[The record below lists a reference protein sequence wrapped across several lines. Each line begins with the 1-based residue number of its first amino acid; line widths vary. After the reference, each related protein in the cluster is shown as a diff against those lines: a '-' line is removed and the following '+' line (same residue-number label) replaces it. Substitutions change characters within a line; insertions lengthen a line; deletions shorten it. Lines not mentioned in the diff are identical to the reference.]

1 MMAPSADVL
10 PEPKGW
16 TADDARLAWRWD
28 AREEQ
33 LVVSGFG
40 IANMQCKGWLDAAG
54 AAAAAEGGEGEEGEG
69 EESDDDDDD
78 DDEGGDEGEGEGAK
92 GRGARLREKM
102 GEGAG
107 KARARVAGA
116 GKFLKKKAA
125 AGQAVLRK
133 ALGREPRP
141 RLPPSAAS
149 AAALA
154 GCPLESEDDVLHVRH
169 PPSSAPRLVRVVP
182 KTSPSPPPPL
192 SLTLP
197 PPFSEWC
204 HPSLA
209 PTPRR
214 CATCQTLAGC
224 CAPPTPRCCSR
235 TSSCRAVAWSERER
249 EREL

>member
-1 MMAPSADVL
+1 MAPSADVL

-125 AGQAVLRK
+125 AGQAVLRTGP
-133 ALGREPRP
+133 ATIWRTVAMVSSMARGGPR
-141 RLPPSAAS
+141 
-149 AAALA
+149 
-154 GCPLESEDDVLHVRH
+154 
-169 PPSSAPRLVRVVP
+169 
-182 KTSPSPPPPL
+182 
-192 SLTLP
+192 
-197 PPFSEWC
+197 
-204 HPSLA
+204 
-209 PTPRR
+209 
-214 CATCQTLAGC
+214 
-224 CAPPTPRCCSR
+224 
-235 TSSCRAVAWSERER
+235 
-249 EREL
+249 